1 MVVGGLLV
9 LAGGAILGVEADIET
24 SVDLN
29 LELEL
34 IRSRAAKTS
43 FFMRTNN
50 LPLRHGFCRFR
61 GLKSS
66 LRQRSRDPIT
76 ATKQKF
82 FSLSFSYTGPSRP
95 KIKKMSLKKMTLG
108 KSDKIKRKKMDL
120 IKKKGKVKKRKL
132 EKWGK
137 IKKKKKKKNG
147 RN

>member
-95 KIKKMSLKKMTLG
+95 RINKISLKKLT
-108 KSDKIKRKKMDL
+108 S
-120 IKKKGKVKKRKL
+120 
-132 EKWGK
+132 GK
-137 IKKKKKKKNG
+137 IEQN
-147 RN
+147 

>member
-66 LRQRSRDPIT
+66 LVSLNFCPIT
-76 ATKQKF
+76 ASQEVED
-82 FSLSFSYTGPSRP
+82 LESFSMHATLLSREP
-95 KIKKMSLKKMTLG
+95 
-108 KSDKIKRKKMDL
+108 
-120 IKKKGKVKKRKL
+120 
-132 EKWGK
+132 
-137 IKKKKKKKNG
+137 
-147 RN
+147 